1 MKKTLKEQW
10 FLISLAFLFI
20 AVLFDSSN
28 ILAKAGIFLKNHHGP
43 EFMIFMI
50 FFISGLMIEND
61 QVKAG
66 VKDIKAT
73 VLALILIL
81 VAAPLAALG
90 LSVFPMETGVL
101 AGLFIV
107 ASMPTTLSS
116 GVVMTGM
123 AGGNM
128 AHALFVTILSNFIGI
143 FSIPLILSSLMSSL
157 HYDQQLAIDQ
167 HAIIIKLFILVVCPL
182 LTGMAVK
189 NYLLKKNDTD
199 LSGLQIINQFLVI
212 GVVFIS
218 LAGAKDVLLSRGW
231 IFSQVVLLA
240 AGFHL
245 LLLTSSFVLIKLSGI
260 EKGRRESVIFM
271 GSQKTLPL
279 SVMIQVTYFSEFGT
293 ALLVLVVHHVL
304 HLMIDGYLSTRMGKR
319 N

>member
-1 MKKTLKEQW
+1 MKK
-10 FLISLAFLFI
+10 
-20 AVLFDSSN
+20 
-28 ILAKAGIFLKNHHGP
+28 
-43 EFMIFMI
+43 
-50 FFISGLMIEND
+50 
-61 QVKAG
+61 
-66 VKDIKAT
+66 
-73 VLALILIL
+73 ILI
-81 VAAPLAALG
+81 AAPLAALG
-90 LSVFPMETGVL
+90 LSVIPMETGVL

-116 GVVMTGM
+116 GVVMTGV

-128 AHALFVTILSNFIGI
+128 AHALFVTIVSNFIGI
-143 FSIPLILSSLMSSL
+143 FSIPLILSALMSSL
-157 HYDQQLAIDQ
+157 HYDRQLVIDQ
-167 HAIIIKLFILVVCPL
+167 RVIIIKLFILVVCPL

-189 NYLLKKNDTD
+189 NYLLKKNNTD
-199 LSGLQIINQFLVI
+199 MSGLQIINQFLVI

-231 IFSQVVLLA
+231 VFFQVVLLA

-260 EKGRRESVIFM
+260 EKGRRESVMFM

-279 SVMIQVTYFSEFGT
+279 SVMIQVTYFSQFGT

-304 HLMIDGYLSTRMGKR
+304 HLMIDGYLSTRMGQSR
-319 N
+319 